1 MRFTREPA
9 TGARPRSPAFTLV
22 AQRPEPVAER
32 IRVVRGVLDER
43 ANRRADRETP
53 AGRRHGQPAM

>member
-1 MRFTREPA
+1 MRFTRELA
-9 TGARPRSPAFTLV
+9 TGERPRSPAFTRA

-32 IRVVRGVLDER
+32 IRAVRGVLSER

-53 AGRRHGQPAM
+53 AGRRRGQPAM